1 MGHPSDLESTQHRV
15 AKDLGLRSLARSPSK
30 PLQATYLLHPG
41 KVILVCALPVDDRG
55 AGSPRVWPD
64 PLNRLQHPLVL
75 GLHVWLK
82 WNLLTRRA
90 IAVIH
95 LPRGHLKALKIS
107 SCLQF

>member
-1 MGHPSDLESTQHRV
+1 M
-15 AKDLGLRSLARSPSK
+15 
-30 PLQATYLLHPG
+30 
-41 KVILVCALPVDDRG
+41 
-55 AGSPRVWPD
+55 WPD

-107 SCLQF
+107 LLSAVLSASMLRAFFFCSRLKFKRPGFQSDLPN